1 MNAAGFS
8 RGDIF
13 NQSDTN
19 QPDRSRLQPVPTAPA
34 ETANSH
40 TGASKSRR
48 PVGVAAHPIEREAD
62 QLPDAL
68 DAFLAKLSNTRLLRR
83 EEERT
88 LARRVERGDL
98 AAKERMIEANLRLVV
113 SLAKRYRGQG
123 LPFLDLIQEGTIGLI
138 RAVELFD
145 HRRGL
150 KFSTY
155 ATWWI
160 RQAMARA
167 LANKGRTIRLPI
179 HIAER
184 VRRIRSAETYLDVML
199 GRSPTSEEIA
209 AYVGLPVDE
218 IERLCQASSAVLS
231 LDQPVSDEDSRT
243 LSELTGNRQPATA
256 DAEAIQALEMLLP
269 LMQQLDPLQRRV
281 LALRW
286 GLWGE
291 RRHSVEAT
299 AQTIGTSRAHVRQI
313 ERQSL
318 RQLQAKG
325 GTEHGRLCTA

>member
-1 MNAAGFS
+1 MNAAGVS
-8 RGDIF
+8 REDMV
-13 NQSDTN
+13 NQGDTN
-19 QPDRSRLQPVPTAPA
+19 HPDRPRLQPVPAAPA
-34 ETANSH
+34 ETGNSRS
-40 TGASKSRR
+40 GASKSRR
-48 PVGVAAHPIEREAD
+48 PVGVAARPIEHEAD
-62 QLPDAL
+62 ELPDAL

-83 EEERT
+83 EEEWT
-88 LARRVERGDL
+88 LARLVERGDL

-167 LANKGRTIRLPI
+167 LANTGRTIRLPI

-184 VRRIRSAETYLDVML
+184 VRRIRKAETYLDVTL
-199 GRSPTSEEIA
+199 GHSPTSEEIA
-209 AYVGLPVDE
+209 AYVGLPVEE
-218 IERLCQASSAVLS
+218 IERLRRASAAVLS
-231 LDQPVSDEDSRT
+231 LDQPVSDEHGRT
-243 LSELTGNRQPATA
+243 LGELTGDRQPATA
-256 DAEAIQALEMLLP
+256 DAEAIDALETLLP

-291 RRHSVEAT
+291 RCHSIEAT
-299 AQTIGTSRAHVRQI
+299 AQTIGVSRAHVREI
-313 ERQSL
+313 ERESL

-325 GTEHGRLCTA
+325 GAEHSQLCAA

>member
-113 SLAKRYRGQG
+113 SLAKHYRGQG

-179 HIAER
+179 HVAER
-184 VRRIRSAETYLDVML
+184 VRRVRKAETYLDVTL
-199 GRSPTSEEIA
+199 GHSPTSEEIA
-209 AYVGLPVDE
+209 AYAGLPVDE
-218 IERLCQASSAVLS
+218 IERLRRASAAVLS

-243 LSELTGNRQPATA
+243 LGELTGDRQPATA
-256 DAEAIQALEMLLP
+256 DAEAIDALETLRP
-269 LMQQLDPLQRRV
+269 LMRQLDPLQRRV
-281 LALRW
+281 LVLRW

-291 RRHSVEAT
+291 RCHSIEAT
-299 AQTIGTSRAHVRQI
+299 AQTIGMSRAHVREI

-318 RQLQAKG
+318 RQLRPKG
-325 GTEHGRLCTA
+325 GAEDSQLCAA

>member
-8 RGDIF
+8 REDMF
-13 NQSDTN
+13 NQGDTN
-19 QPDRSRLQPVPTAPA
+19 HPDRSRLQPVAAAPT
-34 ETANSH
+34 ETANSR
-40 TGASKSRR
+40 TGTSESRR
-48 PVGVAAHPIEREAD
+48 RVGLPAHPIEREAD
-62 QLPDAL
+62 ELPDAL

-113 SLAKRYRGQG
+113 ALAKRYRGQG

-167 LANKGRTIRLPI
+167 LANKSRTIRLPI

-184 VRRIRSAETYLDVML
+184 VRRIRKAETYLNVTL

-209 AYVGLPVDE
+209 AYVALPVDE
-218 IERLCQASSAVLS
+218 IERLRQASAAVLS

-243 LSELTGNRQPATA
+243 LAELTGVRQPATA
-256 DAEAIQALEMLLP
+256 DADAIDALETLLP

-291 RRHSVEAT
+291 RCHSIEAT
-299 AQTIGTSRAHVRQI
+299 AQTIGMSRAHVREI
-313 ERQSL
+313 ERRSL
-318 RQLQAKG
+318 RQLQANG
-325 GTEHGRLCTA
+325 SAEDGQLCAA